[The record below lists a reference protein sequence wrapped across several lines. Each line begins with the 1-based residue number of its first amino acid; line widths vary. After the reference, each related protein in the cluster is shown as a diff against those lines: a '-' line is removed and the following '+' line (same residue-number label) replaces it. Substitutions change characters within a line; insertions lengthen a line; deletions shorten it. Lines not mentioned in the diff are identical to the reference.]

1 MTKSNSIRTNLTA
14 SSVQNEIRLL
24 LSVPKNKYAT
34 MILLEGID
42 DIKLFVSLINNK
54 NTYLFESY
62 GGKPGIKDILCK
74 FTFDYRVIGIADRDY
89 ETQNIPR
96 LFYCDYCN
104 AEMMIASN
112 DDSLSYTLFQI
123 TSNWLDIS
131 ELRKH
136 VLDKLFYFSII
147 RKLNEELCWGI
158 SFEEV
163 PLNEIII
170 NHSDLYRI
178 IALINLKNRSN
189 KLEDD
194 RVSLIESEAKKLAG
208 QNLLNCTN
216 GHDFCKGMLKELKKL
231 YPHTRSVTCL
241 NADEFSSFIRI
252 GYHKNHFKE
261 SNLYNALVNYQIEHD
276 LYIV

>member
-1 MTKSNSIRTNLTA
+1 MTNSNSIRMNLTA
-14 SSVQNEIRLL
+14 SSVENEIRLL

-34 MILLEGID
+34 MVLLEGID
-42 DIKLFVSLINNK
+42 DIKLFISLVNNE

-62 GGKPGIKDILCK
+62 GGKLGIKNILSK
-74 FTFDYRVIGIADRDY
+74 FTSDYRVIGIADRDY
-89 ETQNIPR
+89 ETKNILK

-112 DDSLSYTLFQI
+112 DDSLSYTLFQL
-123 TSNWLDIS
+123 TSNWLNLS
-131 ELRKH
+131 RLRNC
-136 VLDKLFYFSII
+136 VLDKLFYFSVI
-147 RKLNEELCWGI
+147 RKLNEEMCWGI

-178 IALINLKNRSN
+178 ITLINFKNRSN
-189 KLEDD
+189 KIEDD
-194 RVSLIESEAKKLAG
+194 RISLIESEAKKLAG
-208 QNLLNCTN
+208 QNFLNYTN
-216 GHDFCKGMLKELKKL
+216 GHDFCKGMLKELKNL

-241 NADEFSSFIRI
+241 NADEFSCLFRM

-261 SNLYNALVNYQIEHD
+261 SDLYKNLLNYQIEKN
-276 LYIV
+276 LKIV

>member
-1 MTKSNSIRTNLTA
+1 MINSNSIRMNLTA
-14 SSVQNEIRLL
+14 SSVENEIRLL

-42 DIKLFVSLINNK
+42 DIKLFISLVNNE

-62 GGKPGIKDILCK
+62 GGKLGIKNILSK
-74 FTFDYRVIGIADRDY
+74 FTSDYRVIGIADRDY
-89 ETQNIPR
+89 ETKNILK

-123 TSNWLDIS
+123 TSNWLNIS
-131 ELRKH
+131 ELRNC
-136 VLDKLFYFSII
+136 VLDKLFYLSVI
-147 RKLNEELCWGI
+147 RKLNEEMCWRI

-178 IALINLKNRSN
+178 ITLINSKNRSN

-194 RVSLIESEAKKLAG
+194 RISLIESEAKKLVG
-208 QNLLNCTN
+208 QNFLNYTN
-216 GHDFCKGMLKELKKL
+216 GHDFCKGMLKELKNL
-231 YPHTRSVTCL
+231 NPHTRSVTCL
-241 NADEFSSFIRI
+241 NADEFSCLFRM
-252 GYHKNHFKE
+252 GYVKKNFKE
-261 SNLYNALVNYQIEHD
+261 SNLYKALESYQIEHN
-276 LYIV
+276 LNMV